1 MNLRMLQGA
10 FIVLC
15 FGYIL
20 AGIVLIFEIESIKPK
35 RMITVKISR
44 FFKTVF
50 RFLIFFFRTLLRL
63 LKVLFIRIIL
73 Y

>member
-35 RMITVKISR
+35 RLITVKISR
-44 FFKTVF
+44 FFKAVF